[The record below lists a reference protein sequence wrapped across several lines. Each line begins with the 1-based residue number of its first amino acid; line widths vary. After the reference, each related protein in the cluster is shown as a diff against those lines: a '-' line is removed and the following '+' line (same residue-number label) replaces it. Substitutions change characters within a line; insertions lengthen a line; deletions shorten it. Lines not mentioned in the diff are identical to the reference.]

1 MPLGAFIASREKM
14 QSLAQNPML
23 GHLTTFG
30 GHPVSCAA
38 GWAAFRVLQREGW
51 IDHVA
56 SKEALMRR
64 ELSHLSETGRLSGQG
79 LLLAL
84 PLGDFDRVLSVQQAL
99 IQQGLLTD
107 WFLFENQALRLAP
120 PLSITEEELQQACR
134 AIRHAIPS

>member
-1 MPLGAFIASREKM
+1 
-14 QSLAQNPML
+14 ML

-38 GWAAFRVLQREGW
+38 GWAAFHVLQREGW
-51 IDHVA
+51 IEEVA
-56 SKEALMRR
+56 AKESLLRR
-64 ELSHLSETGRLSGQG
+64 ELSHLSVTGSLSGQG

-84 PLGDFDRVLSVQQAL
+84 PLGDFDRVLAVQQEL

-120 PLSITEEELQQACR
+120 PLSISEDELLQACR
-134 AIRHAIPS
+134 AIRQAIPSHL